1 MMQGMAWRCL
11 MAVCVA
17 GVSLGLQAAP
27 AASTTQLTPFPRC
40 DFDAVQGLEFRFSPA
55 DADLREFEYVLFKK
69 APSLAR
75 EPLAY
80 AMVSGRRGKLTGRT
94 VVRDGITW
102 FEGVLDDCSPVYAE
116 DASRN
121 SAFDPLDHLA
131 FFGKV
136 VFEQWHRDARSL
148 LGQELIVRGEGLEP
162 RQRLYTADR
171 YRSYPLHDGQRL
183 TVIGIDGRRYA
194 HAKGVGPFFLRVA
207 NELGQV
213 GLIKL
218 NPRYLRRPGQELAL
232 RTLQLPAPA
241 PEEAPAQTVPANWEV
256 AASSAGFGR
265 QRQRSYVLTV
275 SHFLDEAQGLAAE
288 QILERDGFNARLQA
302 YGDAAGGVI
311 YKLQIAG
318 LASQE
323 LAAEMARML
332 AGRFEW
338 IGSAGGLKP

>member
-1 MMQGMAWRCL
+1 MMQGMARRCL
-11 MAVCVA
+11 IAACMA
-17 GVSLGLQAAP
+17 GLSFALPAAPMVAP
-27 AASTTQLTPFPRC
+27 AALTPVDQC
-40 DFDAVQGLEFRFSPA
+40 DFAALEGLEFRFSPA

-94 VVRDGITW
+94 VIRDGITW

-121 SAFDPLDHLA
+121 SSFDPLDHLA

-136 VFEQWHRDARSL
+136 VFEQLHRDAREL

-171 YRSYPLHDGQRL
+171 YRSYPLHDAQRL
-183 TVIGIDGRRYA
+183 TVIGIDARRYA
-194 HAKGVGPFFLRVA
+194 HAKGVGPFFLRVV

-218 NPRYLRRPGQELAL
+218 NPRYLRRPHGELAL
-232 RTLQLPAPA
+232 RSLQAPVLPEEQPTRAEEPATLQ
-241 PEEAPAQTVPANWEV
+241 V
-256 AASSAGFGR
+256 AASNSGFGR

-338 IGSAGGLKP
+338 IGSAGHLTP